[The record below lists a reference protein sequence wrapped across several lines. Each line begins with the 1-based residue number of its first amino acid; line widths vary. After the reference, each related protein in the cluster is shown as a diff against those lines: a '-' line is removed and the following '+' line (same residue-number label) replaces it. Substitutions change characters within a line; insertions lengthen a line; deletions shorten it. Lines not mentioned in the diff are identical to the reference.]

1 MGNIKQDNLYLYPLL
16 HGSLAAKP
24 CSAMGLEWGNCFM
37 KVRMSHIGGRGV
49 WPTDLS
55 WHWELCRLS
64 SNLMN
69 LSMTYLILVSVPGP
83 NPSFF
88 HFWRL
93 LVNLGVCWDR
103 GLDLDLDQGLT
114 ITLGHRKDARS
125 SQCWRRSFFWWSHER
140 CIPCPEETQQDKIH
154 PVLQFWHYK
163 RFWDLV
169 PSSKST
175 VSC

>member
-1 MGNIKQDNLYLYPLL
+1 MAILRGNWNSRDCYLTFLKIKLEMGNIKQDNLYLYPLL

-114 ITLGHRKDARS
+114 A
-125 SQCWRRSFFWWSHER
+125 CWSCAPPSWWS
-140 CIPCPEETQQDKIH
+140 PT
-154 PVLQFWHYK
+154 Y
-163 RFWDLV
+163 
-169 PSSKST
+169 ST
-175 VSC
+175 WAPPPDPRSRHSEWWMALWRWSF

>member
-1 MGNIKQDNLYLYPLL
+1 MAILRGNWNSRDCYLTFLKIKLEMGNIKQDNLYLYPLL

-114 ITLGHRKDARS
+114 IILLADEDSRLHCRKVS
-125 SQCWRRSFFWWSHER
+125 SFKFFCSN
-140 CIPCPEETQQDKIH
+140 I
-154 PVLQFWHYK
+154 LFA
-163 RFWDLV
+163 
-169 PSSKST
+169 
-175 VSC
+175 

>member
-1 MGNIKQDNLYLYPLL
+1 MAILRGNWNSRDCYLTFLKIKLEMGNIKQDNLYLYPLL

-88 HFWRL
+88 PFLETFSQLGGL
-93 LVNLGVCWDR
+93 LGQGLGLGLGP
-103 GLDLDLDQGLT
+103 GLDSMLILCSTFLMISYLLNLST
-114 ITLGHRKDARS
+114 SSRS
-125 SQCWRRSFFWWSHER
+125 
-140 CIPCPEETQQDKIH
+140 
-154 PVLQFWHYK
+154 
-163 RFWDLV
+163 
-169 PSSKST
+169 
-175 VSC
+175 